1 MLEVTFYRDAAN
13 RPSGFSARG
22 HVELADRGEDIVCA
36 SVSGILQA
44 ARLGL
49 QEYAGAVAR
58 AAQEPGLLELELRDD
73 RRDLESVAAIVAT
86 AELAVEQ
93 IARQY
98 PEHVRMKRVSP
109 QAGTY
114 GGTDKEF

>member
-1 MLEVTFYRDAAN
+1 MLEVTFYRDGAD

-22 HVELADRGEDIVCA
+22 HVELADPGEDVVCA
-36 SVSGILQA
+36 AVSGILQA

-49 QEYAGAVAR
+49 EQHADAVGT
-58 AAQEPGLLELELRDD
+58 AQQRPGELKLELRED

-98 PEHVRMKRVSP
+98 PEHVRLKRVSP
-109 QAGTY
+109 QAGTN
-114 GGTDKEF
+114 GGKQKEF

>member
-1 MLEVTFYRDAAN
+1 MLEVTFYRDAAE

-22 HVELADRGEDIVCA
+22 HVELADHGQDVVCA

-49 QEYAGAVAR
+49 EQHADAVAR
-58 AAQEPGLLELELRDD
+58 ARQEPGRLDLELRED
-73 RRDLESVAAIVAT
+73 RRDLESVTAIVAT
-86 AELAVEQ
+86 AELAIEQ

-98 PEHVRMKRVSP
+98 PKHVRLKRVSP
-109 QAGTY
+109 QASIN
-114 GGTDKEF
+114 GGKHKEF